1 MNRREAAAR
10 LDEIRA
16 LMARA
21 GEFRHLSGWA
31 FIANG
36 LLVFAGCA
44 VAKGVARASFAPDAD
59 PARLAAVWGPVAAAG
74 IAVDILLTITRARR
88 RGEPAW
94 SPGARQM
101 VAGLLP
107 GLYAGAVLTLYL
119 AGTDAADALPGAWA
133 VCYGAALMGASLFT
147 PWEVRYAGLA
157 FLLFGG
163 FALAI
168 LRDHGLWSMGL
179 GFGVLHLLFGAYVL
193 VKYRPEAGES
203 RDDAPRSDPPEDLP
217 DPDE

>member
-1 MNRREAAAR
+1 MNRQEAAAR
-10 LDEIRA
+10 LDEIRS

-31 FIANG
+31 FVANG

-44 VAKGVARASFAPDAD
+44 VATAVSRAPFAPGDD
-59 PARLAAVWGPVAAAG
+59 PVRLALVWGPVAAAG
-74 IAVDILLTITRARR
+74 LLVDVLLNFAGTRR

-94 SPGARQM
+94 SPAARQM

-119 AGTDAADALPGAWA
+119 AGTGATDALPGAWT

-163 FALAI
+163 FSLVALREYA
-168 LRDHGLWSMGL
+168 LWTMGA
-179 GFGVLHLLFGAYVL
+179 GFGAFHLVFGAYVL
-193 VKYRPEAGES
+193 ARYRPEAG
-203 RDDAPRSDPPEDLP
+203 RRAVDA
-217 DPDE
+217 DPDGGPEPE

>member
-1 MNRREAAAR
+1 MNRQEAAAR

-31 FIANG
+31 FVANG
-36 LLVFAGCA
+36 LLVLAGCA
-44 VAKGVARASFAPDAD
+44 AASAIAPAPFAPGDD
-59 PARLAAVWGPVAAAG
+59 PVRIVLVWGPVAALG
-74 IAVDILLTITRARR
+74 LLVDVLLNFVGLHR

-94 SPGARQM
+94 SPAARQV

-107 GLYAGAVLTLYL
+107 GLYAGAILTLYL
-119 AGTDAADALPGAWA
+119 LGTGATDALPGAWT
-133 VCYGAALMGASLFT
+133 VCYGVALMGASLFT

-163 FALAI
+163 FALAA
-168 LRDHGLWSMGL
+168 LRSHALATMAA
-179 GFGVLHLLFGAYVL
+179 GFGVFHLLFGAYVL
-193 VKYRPEAGES
+193 VRYRPEAARRES
-203 RDDAPRSDPPEDLP
+203 GAGADDDAPA
-217 DPDE
+217 